1 MVCNFKPKVMILKA
15 LNATAILIL
24 TANGVIK
31 NRVENSKIFGRFFM
45 IQRSPAMRLFDE
57 IAANID

>member
-1 MVCNFKPKVMILKA
+1 MILNA

>member
-1 MVCNFKPKVMILKA
+1 MILKA
-15 LNATAILIL
+15 LNAAAILIL

-45 IQRSPAMRLFDE
+45 IPKSSVIGLDE
-57 IAANID
+57 IAVNRELTAIC

>member
-1 MVCNFKPKVMILKA
+1 MILKA
-15 LNATAILIL
+15 LNAAAILIL

-45 IQRSPAMRLFDE
+45 ISRSPVLSLIRQ
-57 IAANID
+57 